1 MARAQL
7 TEPRAWADL
16 DRVSLGRIDR
26 PEGDVMTSSPPSSDV
41 VVVGAGLTGLLAA
54 RRLRHAGLVVQVIE
68 ASAQVGGQI
77 RDATVGP
84 RQLDVGAEAMHLAAP
99 QVGALIEELG
109 LTDTMITARRGTS
122 WLLTPAGLRPLP
134 DGVGPAGP
142 TRLRPVLTSRVMT
155 TKGLARAGLEPAL
168 ARRGGIDLSP
178 GHDISV
184 GDFVAA
190 RFGRQVVDRFVDPL
204 LGSLHAGDVR
214 TLSLRACAPTLVP
227 AAREGRP
234 LVRTPRLTRRGDTPG
249 GPSTSGR
256 AGSPGGA
263 GSAAGPGG
271 PGGPSGQPPRP
282 VMSFV
287 SWPDGLGTIV
297 QRLCTDPRPEVGAH
311 PVAKANLDVR
321 LNTAVTSIE
330 RVRHPDRHQG
340 RPYYHLTLSDGSTLS
355 ADGVILAIPAAAAAR
370 LLGPL
375 APGAARLLDQVQTA
389 TVATVVAGYP
399 RHLVA
404 DLPALQGNGL
414 LVPSTVGSLLKAAT
428 FLSRK
433 WSQLADPDLFWVRMS
448 AGRAGSQAVA
458 SRDDATLLDH
468 LRRDLRE
475 FTGLD
480 VHPVHTHIER
490 WPNAMPQ
497 LTVGHPDRMIEARR
511 YLAELPGIALAGASY
526 DGIGLAS
533 CITSATTAARLVS
546 ETLAER
552 TVGAAD

>member
-1 MARAQL
+1 
-7 TEPRAWADL
+7 
-16 DRVSLGRIDR
+16 
-26 PEGDVMTSSPPSSDV
+26 
-41 VVVGAGLTGLLAA
+41 
-54 RRLRHAGLVVQVIE
+54 
-68 ASAQVGGQI
+68 
-77 RDATVGP
+77 
-84 RQLDVGAEAMHLAAP
+84 
-99 QVGALIEELG
+99 
-109 LTDTMITARRGTS
+109 
-122 WLLTPAGLRPLP
+122 
-134 DGVGPAGP
+134 
-142 TRLRPVLTSRVMT
+142 
-155 TKGLARAGLEPAL
+155 
-168 ARRGGIDLSP
+168 
-178 GHDISV
+178 
-184 GDFVAA
+184 
-190 RFGRQVVDRFVDPL
+190 
-204 LGSLHAGDVR
+204 
-214 TLSLRACAPTLVP
+214 
-227 AAREGRP
+227 
-234 LVRTPRLTRRGDTPG
+234 
-249 GPSTSGR
+249 
-256 AGSPGGA
+256 
-263 GSAAGPGG
+263 
-271 PGGPSGQPPRP
+271 
-282 VMSFV
+282 MSFV
-287 SWPDGLGTIV
+287 SWPDGLGTV
-297 QRLCTDPRPEVGAH
+297 VRRLGAEPQRTLPSHPAQDPNP
-311 PVAKANLDVR
+311 DVR

-340 RPYYHLTLSDGSTLS
+340 RPCYQLTLSDDSTIR

-433 WSQLADPDLFWVRMS
+433 WSHLADPDLFWVRMS
-448 AGRAGSQAVA
+448 AGRAGSQAVS

-511 YLAELPGIALAGASY
+511 YLAELPGVALAGASY
-526 DGIGLAS
+526 DGIGLAA